1 MNLQRRL
8 LKDYKTIIDLTMP
21 LKPGMRGVTFETAK
35 TVENDGWNAKTLHLY
50 SHAGTHMDA
59 PIHFD
64 VNEKTIDTIPLE
76 QCIGEAWLI
85 DATLVG
91 PKEFIQI
98 DHLGEVITQFKPGE
112 SLLIHTGWSKFAS
125 EPDTYRNDLPRISE
139 ELARWCVA
147 NQVKMLGVEPPSIAD
162 VNNIQELT
170 LIHTILLGG
179 GVTIIEG
186 LCNLDL
192 IDGAKIMLFALPL
205 KIETGDGAPARVV
218 AIEI

>member
-1 MNLQRRL
+1 M
-8 LKDYKTIIDLTMP
+8 KDYKNIIDLTMP

-50 SHAGTHMDA
+50 SHAGTHIDA

-64 VNEKTIDTIPLE
+64 VSEETIDNIPLE

-85 DATLVG
+85 DATMVR
-91 PKEFIQI
+91 PKELIQS
-98 DHLGEVITQFKPGE
+98 DHLGEVITKFKRGE
-112 SLLIHTGWSKFAS
+112 SLLIHTGWSRFEAA
-125 EPDTYRNDLPRISE
+125 PDKYRNDLPRISE
-139 ELARWCVA
+139 ELANWCVDSG
-147 NQVKMLGVEPPSIAD
+147 VKMLGVEPPSIAD

-170 LIHTILLGG
+170 HIHKILLGG

-186 LCNLDL
+186 LCNLDS
-192 IDGAKIMLFALPL
+192 IDQVKVMLYALPL
-205 KIETGDGAPARVV
+205 KIEKGDGSPARVI